1 MPFLLIKG
9 TFHPATGVPDGDTVR
24 FAADNTDLLFR
35 LEQRGRPPRL
45 NGGNGTIAL
54 RYEGIDAM
62 ERDARQPES
71 SDATAANL
79 SFLGLSGPNDEGR
92 GYIFSRQVDP
102 NGRPICFVF
111 SGDTDEMD
119 GESVFVSADRIGASI
134 NVQLLNAGH
143 VYPLFYDTLFAD
155 LREEMTRIYQLAR
168 ERRLGVWREDGTN
181 AGVSWGG
188 IGSLDVMPPF
198 FPKLWRRLEGYTFDR
213 EFRDSSDT
221 LDEFDDY
228 LRFRDDRLF
237 ILPDNRFT
245 GLDNVV
251 AIDRDQLRLTVPP
264 EILVFQS

>member
-9 TFHPATGVPDGDTVR
+9 TFRPATGVPDGDTVR

-35 LEQRGRPPRL
+35 LDQRGRPPRL
-45 NGGNGTIAL
+45 NENNGTIAL

-79 SFLGLSGPNDEGR
+79 TFLGLSGPDDEGR
-92 GYIFSRQVDP
+92 GYIFSRQLDP
-102 NGRPICFVF
+102 HGRPICFVF
-111 SGDTDEMD
+111 SDDSLEADGD
-119 GESVFVSADRIGASI
+119 SVFVTTERVAASV

-155 LREEMTRIYQLAR
+155 LREEMTQVSRSAR
-168 ERRLGVWREDGTN
+168 ERSIGIWRDDATNTGVL
-181 AGVSWGG
+181 WGG
-188 IGSLDVMPPF
+188 VGSLDTMPPL

-213 EFRDSSDT
+213 EFRDGSDT

-251 AIDRDQLRLTVPP
+251 AIENDRLRLTVPP
-264 EILVFQS
+264 EFLVFQS